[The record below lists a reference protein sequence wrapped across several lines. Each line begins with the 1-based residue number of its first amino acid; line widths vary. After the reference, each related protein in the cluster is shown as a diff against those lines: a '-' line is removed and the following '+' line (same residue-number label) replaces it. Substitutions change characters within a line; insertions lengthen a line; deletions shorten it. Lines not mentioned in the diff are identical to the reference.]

1 MAKYASP
8 EFLDGGFTAFKANVN
23 KVILL
28 KAYSAGDSYA
38 TVNVTNNICEA
49 PVDTSDFALSG
60 ADAAPRVMTFQT
72 GTSGTASDDSTQ
84 GVDDLH
90 IAFVDTVNS
99 KVYLVTDETTNQ
111 SVTSGNTVNFPSL
124 TYTSGQPT

>member
-8 EFLDGGFTAFKANVN
+8 EFLDGGFTGFKANVN

-28 KAYSAGDSYA
+28 KAYSVGDNYA

-49 PVDTSDFALSG
+49 AVDTSDFVLSG
-60 ADAAPRVMTFQT
+60 ANAAPRVMTFQP
-72 GTSGTASDDSTQ
+72 GTSGTASGGSTQ

-99 KVYLVTDETTNQ
+99 KIYWVTDETTNQ
-111 SVTSGNTVNFPSL
+111 SVTSGNTVNFPQL
-124 TYTSGQPT
+124 TYTADQPT

>member
-28 KAYSAGDSYA
+28 KGYVAGDLYA
-38 TVNVTNNICEA
+38 TVNTTNNICEA
-49 PVDTSDFALSG
+49 AVDTSDFVLSG
-60 ADAAPRVMTFQT
+60 ADAAPRVMTFQAGT
-72 GTSGTASDDSTQ
+72 GGTASGASTQ

-99 KVYLVTDETTNQ
+99 KVYWVTDETTNQ